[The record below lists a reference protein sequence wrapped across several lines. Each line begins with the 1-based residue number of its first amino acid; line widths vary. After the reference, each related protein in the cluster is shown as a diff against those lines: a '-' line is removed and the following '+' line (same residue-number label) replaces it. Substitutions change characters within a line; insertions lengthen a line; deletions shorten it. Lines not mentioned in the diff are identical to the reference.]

1 MIHVSDLD
9 LPADRFERALFL
21 MNLLIDRATGNTADD
36 GTYKLLRREF
46 MDDPMTSDLLPRY
59 VRTCRDLSAFW
70 PIAKAMHSSWEGR
83 RVQIRDDFETL
94 IAQLEAGA
102 RKPLDQGATDV
113 LAAFSADGVA
123 AIWNKALDRRSTDP
137 EGAITAARTLLE
149 TVCKTILDEGQVI
162 YPDDADLPKLYR
174 LTAELLNIAPSQH
187 TEDVFRRI
195 LGGCTSVVEGLGALR
210 NKVGDAHG
218 QGRRQVRP
226 LPRHAHL
233 AVNLAGTMATFI
245 VETWLDRRGPIAP
258 ADLDEAMRLLHFMS
272 PADTRHF

>member
-1 MIHVSDLD
+1 MIHVSDHD

-21 MNLLIDRATGNTADD
+21 MNLLIDRATGNAADD
-36 GTYKLLRREF
+36 GAYKLLRREF
-46 MDDPMTSDLLPRY
+46 MDEPMTSDLLPRY

-70 PIAKAMHSSWEGR
+70 PIAKGMHPSWEGR
-83 RVQIRDDFETL
+83 RVQIRNDFEPL
-94 IAQLEAGA
+94 LAQLETGQ

-149 TVCKTILDEGQVI
+149 TVCKTILDEGQII
-162 YPDDADLPKLYR
+162 YPDDADLPKLYK

-226 LPRHAHL
+226 LARHAHL

-272 PADTRHF
+272 PPDTRHF